1 MRKVLIVDDDP
12 NVASLVKELLTEEGF
27 MSVHAGDLETA
38 WATLL
43 AEDPDAAIVD
53 LWLHGRE
60 AGWEL
65 VDRIRYNEH
74 FQNLPVVIVTA
85 SSTQDLLE
93 RAQSVGA
100 EAVAKPFTPAAL
112 IDRLRRAMSMRGRG
126 PGTRAYDVVLLT
138 NVFKIEGTVHVDEG
152 LSRFSDA
159 WEALVRDPRQ
169 YVPLTKAIVR
179 SLDETHTYADHEL
192 IEIRKA
198 DIVAM
203 YPKEWA

>member
-1 MRKVLIVDDDP
+1 MRKILIVDDDP
-12 NVASLVKELLTEEGF
+12 NIVSLVHELLAEEGF

-43 AEDPDAAIVD
+43 AEDPDAAIID

-60 AGWEL
+60 SGWEL

-85 SSTQDLLE
+85 SSAQELAD
-93 RAQSVGA
+93 RAHEVGA

-112 IDRLRRAMSMRGRG
+112 IDRLRRAMSVAGRG

-138 NVFKIEGTVHVDEG
+138 SVFRIEGTLHV
-152 LSRFSDA
+152 L
-159 WEALVRDPRQ
+159 
-169 YVPLTKAIVR
+169 
-179 SLDETHTYADHEL
+179 
-192 IEIRKA
+192 
-198 DIVAM
+198 
-203 YPKEWA
+203 